1 MSRLTGSGSVLIAY
15 ARLARRF
22 GDAEAEK
29 QAVDAAVSLLRARVE
44 AERTYTKTH
53 FHQRLLLRTQPSRYL
68 FLSPELGHLVRDHTM
83 DAATELYLRYIEHL
97 RPMWYLA
104 WGPLSYDAWETSID
118 RPNNSWAVFCARAM
132 IFNDDSANLLRF
144 LDIPW
149 CKADLYYIQK
159 LALAI
164 SQASAAE
171 QDAGSSTRSTRPAQ
185 SPR

>member
-1 MSRLTGSGSVLIAY
+1 
-15 ARLARRF
+15 
-22 GDAEAEK
+22 
-29 QAVDAAVSLLRARVE
+29 
-44 AERTYTKTH
+44 
-53 FHQRLLLRTQPSRYL
+53 
-68 FLSPELGHLVRDHTM
+68 
-83 DAATELYLRYIEHL
+83 
-97 RPMWYLA
+97 
-104 WGPLSYDAWETSID
+104 
-118 RPNNSWAVFCARAM
+118 M

>member
-1 MSRLTGSGSVLIAY
+1 VG
-15 ARLARRF
+15 
-22 GDAEAEK
+22 
-29 QAVDAAVSLLRARVE
+29 AAVELLRARVE

-68 FLSPELGHLVRDHTM
+68 FLSPELGRLVRDHAL
-83 DAATELYLRYIEHL
+83 DAATELYQRYVEHL
-97 RPMWYLA
+97 RPTWYLA

-132 IFNDDSANLLRF
+132 IFNDDSSKLSRY
-144 LDIPW
+144 LDLPC

-159 LALAI
+159 LALAYC
-164 SQASAAE
+164 QAPAAE
-171 QDAGSSTRSTRPAQ
+171 RGSGSPIRSTRPAE